1 MGVQVLLS
9 FPCAVIPMMLFLYIV
24 RRLDKYDP
32 EPIWLLSF
40 HFLWGGLIAVTGAAL
55 INGQLLHYVV
65 GDGITFQ
72 NVTADKRWL
81 LVLVMA
87 FISPAVEEI
96 LKATVF
102 GISVRSREFNN
113 LTDGIVYG
121 SAVGFGFGM
130 VENLVYFVQNA
141 NAGGDSWVQLVV
153 FRTFFSAMMHAVSSA
168 IFASFLGFGRFRY
181 GDIPVRFVVYGIV
194 PAALLH
200 MGWNYF
206 VTSQDATVRLVGFVL
221 VFVAFG
227 GLCYTFA
234 RSMRYEHIFIR
245 EELVEEARAG
255 NIPEQYIDLPFRDHE
270 TAEEYLVALICS
282 QIAFERITNR
292 QLRSP
297 HQIERSNL
305 LLSALRQKVQSLP
318 RLPDVA
324 PKVIAS

>member
-9 FPCAVIPMMLFLYIV
+9 FPCAVIPMLLFLYIV

-32 EPIWLLSF
+32 EPIWLLTF
-40 HFLWGGLIAVTGAAL
+40 HFLWGGLLAVTAAAL
-55 INGQLLHYVV
+55 INGQLLHYIV
-65 GDGITFQ
+65 GDGTTFA
-72 NVTADKRWL
+72 NVTPDKRWL
-81 LVLVMA
+81 LILVMA
-87 FISPAVEEI
+87 VLGPIVEEI
-96 LKATVF
+96 LKASVF
-102 GISVRSREFNN
+102 GVSAGSREFNN

-141 NAGGDSWVQLVV
+141 GAGGESWVQLVV
-153 FRTFFSAMMHAVSSA
+153 FRTFFSAMMHALSSA
-168 IFASFLGFGRFRY
+168 IFASFLGYGRFRY
-181 GDIPVRFVVYGIV
+181 GDIPVRFVFYGIV

-206 VTSQDATVRLVGFVL
+206 ITSQDSWVKIIGFVL

-234 RSMRYEHIFIR
+234 RSMKYEHVFIR
-245 EELVEEARAG
+245 EELVEEARVG
-255 NIPEQYIDLPFRDHE
+255 NIPERYVDLPFRDHQ

-305 LLSALRQKVQSLP
+305 VLAALRNKVKSLP
-318 RLPDVA
+318 PLPDGQ
-324 PKVIAS
+324 STMQRT